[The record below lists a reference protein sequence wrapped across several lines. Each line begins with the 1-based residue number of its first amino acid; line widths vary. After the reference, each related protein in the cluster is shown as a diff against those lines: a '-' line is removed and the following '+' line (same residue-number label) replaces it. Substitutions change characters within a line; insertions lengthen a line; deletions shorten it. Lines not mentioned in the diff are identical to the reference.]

1 MESILSK
8 WGEIKS
14 LRVKQGYTSQPFKLS
29 VREYMS
35 TDDQPEMELQLNP
48 TPTTKERS
56 KGPIQIVRVVISING
71 FKAAQ
76 SDWAEM
82 QWPNYDINLQEMF
95 SVILYTKPSQVKV
108 EIFRKGLVHSKIS
121 EFFLE
126 VPGENVDT
134 LTSSELIQGDQ
145 RFSYGRAKPAEE

>member
-1 MESILSK
+1 MESVVSK
-8 WGEIKS
+8 WAELKS
-14 LRVKQGYTSQPFKLS
+14 QRDKQGFTGQPFKLS

-35 TDDQPEMELQLNP
+35 TENQTEMELQLNP
-48 TPTTKERS
+48 ATITKEKQ
-56 KGPIQIVRVVISING
+56 KGPKQVVKVVISING
-71 FKAAQ
+71 FKAAE

-82 QWPNYDINLQEMF
+82 EWPNYEINLQEMF

-108 EIFRKGLVHSKIS
+108 ELFRKGLVQSKIS

-145 RFSYGRAKPAEE
+145 CFSYGRAKAPEE